1 MDNTAIVL
9 RQHHELWSKGHVGL
23 ADELYAQ
30 DFIGHHPGE
39 PDWSG
44 PESVKLSVTT
54 IREAFPDF
62 AETVEDVV
70 TAGDRVVTRFTSSG
84 THLGEL
90 SGVAP
95 TGRRM
100 AMSEMAIFRLARG
113 RIVEQWG
120 QLDRLGMFRQLGVV
134 PATWPPMEL
143 LYEITFDVDVQ
154 DLGTTPSGQ
163 RRIVVVKGGSFA
175 GPRLRGRVLP
185 GGGDWLLV
193 RTDGSRRLDVRGT
206 LETDDGALI
215 YGSYLGVIRGTP
227 DDPSTYYFRTAPLF
241 ETAAPRYA
249 WLNHVLA
256 VGYGWRGEGRI
267 GYSVYAIR

>member
-1 MDNTAIVL
+1 MDNTATVL

-23 ADELYAQ
+23 VDELYTQ

-39 PDWSG
+39 PDWTG

-70 TAGDRVVTRFTSSG
+70 AAGDRVVTRFTSSG

-90 SGVAP
+90 GGIAP

-100 AMSEMAIFRLARG
+100 AMSEMAIFRLAGG

-120 QLDRLGMFRQLGVV
+120 QLDRLGMFQQLGVV
-134 PATWPPMEL
+134 PTTWPPMEL

-206 LETDDGALI
+206 LQTDDGALI

-256 VGYGWRGEGRI
+256 VGYGWRREGQI